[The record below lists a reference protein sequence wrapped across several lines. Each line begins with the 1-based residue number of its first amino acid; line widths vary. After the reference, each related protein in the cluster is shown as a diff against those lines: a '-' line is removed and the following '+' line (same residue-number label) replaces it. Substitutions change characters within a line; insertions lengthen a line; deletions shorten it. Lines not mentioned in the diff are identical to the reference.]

1 MECNS
6 LACCG
11 LKISINQFF
20 SRRSTFPIK
29 HRGKLWFSSHK
40 GGKCMGA
47 NIALDA
53 LDFDTNYFKA
63 ISVAPLSQGVI
74 KSGISDVIPNK
85 TTKGCVS
92 TWNQTTVVPLHR
104 LSILTT
110 LCLPW
115 KFCWLIGSLAFLVLN
130 WEGVHLNWWPSGH
143 LVSLSPS
150 YATTR
155 QEAVRGG
162 HLCYSSSFHC

>member
-1 MECNS
+1 
-6 LACCG
+6 
-11 LKISINQFF
+11 
-20 SRRSTFPIK
+20 
-29 HRGKLWFSSHK
+29 
-40 GGKCMGA
+40 MGA

-110 LCLPW
+110 LCLP
-115 KFCWLIGSLAFLVLN
+115 
-130 WEGVHLNWWPSGH
+130 
-143 LVSLSPS
+143 
-150 YATTR
+150 
-155 QEAVRGG
+155 
-162 HLCYSSSFHC
+162 